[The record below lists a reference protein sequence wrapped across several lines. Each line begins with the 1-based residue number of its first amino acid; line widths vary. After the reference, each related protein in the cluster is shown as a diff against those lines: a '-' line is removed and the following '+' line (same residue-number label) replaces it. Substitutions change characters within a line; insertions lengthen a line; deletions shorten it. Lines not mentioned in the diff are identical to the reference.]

1 MTRALALNY
10 ENRLLFEQDQVKKLT
25 LGETASVAP
34 VGLAAAISTIQQAI
48 AVDKVAP
55 RETIALP
62 KGPTAADYKRLAQ
75 KTALYP
81 EFIPAIAGVA
91 AAPASSQKEVPLS
104 SKLEVPELRTYED
117 LRKFIE
123 QLKNFQHTLA
133 KLQVKSDLLTGESV
147 EGFELEVQKD
157 LAKLQKLNQELK
169 AAIAEHI
176 KATQDE
182 KKWGVWQNVL
192 QYFIAATSIVFG
204 VALIATGVGV
214 VAGALLVA
222 AGGLTLVNR
231 IMSDTGAWKLLV
243 GYFTESTDMQKKI
256 ASRIEMGMFLLS
268 LAMSLT
274 GGAMAFQAG
283 ALTELVTLDKAV
295 KVVTLTTALINGGFE
310 LGRAV
315 VNKKAQD
322 MKAKILTI
330 SGETTD
336 IQYKM
341 QRDSSSIEEAQKLL
355 QETVELIKRS
365 ISQLEV
371 MAD

>member
-10 ENRLLFEQDQVKKLT
+10 ENRLLFEQEQVKKLT
-25 LGETASVAP
+25 IGETASIAP
-34 VGLAAAISTIQQAI
+34 VGLAAVISSIEQAV

-62 KGPTAADYKRLAQ
+62 KGPSAADYKRLAQ

-81 EFIPAIAGVA
+81 EFIPALAGV
-91 AAPASSQKEVPLS
+91 AAPASSQKEVSLS

-117 LRKFIE
+117 LRKFVQ
-123 QLKNFQHTLA
+123 QLKNFQYTLA
-133 KLQVKSDLLTGESV
+133 KLQVKSDQLTGESV
-147 EGFELEVQKD
+147 EGFEAEIQKD

-231 IMSDTGAWKLLV
+231 IMSDTGAWQLLV
-243 GYFTESTDMQKKI
+243 GYFTESHEMQKKI

-283 ALTELVTLDKAV
+283 AMTELVTLDKAV
-295 KVVTLTTALINGGFE
+295 KIVTLTSALINGGFE

-322 MKAKILTI
+322 MKAKILLI

-341 QRDSSSIEEAQKLL
+341 QRDSSSIEEAQKIL
-355 QETVELIKRS
+355 QETVELIKRA

-371 MAD
+371 IAD